1 MEQTPLLKEG
11 EIGMQH
17 QGATSLSA
25 LEKDYAE
32 FIDMAVHDLD
42 APLRKLSLLIGM
54 FIEKLTPDKDTQ
66 VYIERIENCVGDMRS
81 LIDDLS
87 VLAKV
92 TSGKRE
98 HTSFK
103 LENIIQ
109 QSLRELP
116 LASKEREAVVNMQAL
131 PVIEGDAD
139 QYCCLFKN
147 LLDNA
152 IKFSKK
158 DSVPE
163 IEIRS
168 SVLKPEEKV
177 LLDLSDDRSYYK
189 IEITDNGIGFKK
201 DYSEKIFRPFV
212 RLHGKS
218 QFPGSGMGLAICKK
232 IMNIHHGLIYA
243 ESLENEGA
251 RFTLVL
257 PETHC

>member
-1 MEQTPLLKEG
+1 MEQTPFLKEG
-11 EIGMQH
+11 EIKVQH
-17 QGATSLSA
+17 QSTPISA
-25 LEKDYAE
+25 LEKDYAD

-42 APLRKLSLLIGM
+42 APLRKLGLLIGM
-54 FIEKLTPDKDTQ
+54 LMEKLSPDKDTQ

-98 HTSFK
+98 YTSFK
-103 LENIIQ
+103 LEKIIE

-116 LASKEREAVVNMQAL
+116 LSAKEKGTVINMDSL
-131 PVIEGDAD
+131 PVIEGDAE

-147 LLDNA
+147 LLENS

-158 DSVPE
+158 DSVPN
-163 IEIRS
+163 IQIRS
-168 SVLKPEEKV
+168 SVVSPEEKDQFN
-177 LLDLSDDRSYYK
+177 LEGDRLYYK

-201 DYSEKIFRPFV
+201 DYTEKIFRPFV

-218 QFPGSGMGLAICKK
+218 QFPGNGMGLAICKK
-232 IMNIHHGLIYA
+232 IMNIHHGIIYA

>member
-1 MEQTPLLKEG
+1 MEQTPFLKEG
-11 EIGMQH
+11 EIKMPH
-17 QGATSLSA
+17 QDAAGSV
-25 LEKDYAE
+25 LEKDYAD

-54 FIEKLTPDKDTQ
+54 LMDKLSPDKDTQ
-66 VYIERIENCVGDMRS
+66 VYIERIESCVGDMRS

-92 TSGKRE
+92 NSGKRE
-98 HTSFK
+98 YTSFK
-103 LENIIQ
+103 LESIIE

-116 LASKEREAVVNMQAL
+116 LSAKEKQAVINMHSL
-131 PVIEGDAD
+131 PVMEGDAE
-139 QYCCLFKN
+139 QYCCLFKH
-147 LLDNA
+147 LLENA

-158 DSVPE
+158 DTVPE
-163 IEIRS
+163 IQIRS
-168 SVLKPEEKV
+168 CILNPEEKDHF
-177 LLDLSDDRSYYK
+177 DLPGGRLYHK

-218 QFPGSGMGLAICKK
+218 QFPGNGMGLAICKK
-232 IMNIHHGLIYA
+232 IINIHHGLIYA

-257 PETHC
+257 PETHS